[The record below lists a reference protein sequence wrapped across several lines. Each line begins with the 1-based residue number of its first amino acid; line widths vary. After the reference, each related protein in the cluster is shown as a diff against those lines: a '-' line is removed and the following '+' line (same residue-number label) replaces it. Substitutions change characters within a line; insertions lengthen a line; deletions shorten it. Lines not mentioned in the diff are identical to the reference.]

1 MAELKQ
7 KQKFEE
13 QWKRLTSLTQDN
25 TPEKAVKVD
34 TNDVVAIF
42 NEISAERVKKARE
55 KFKLKL
61 EGVLEAK
68 LALDK
73 TLQQGKEELAK
84 KEEKEYEVLNKELND
99 TFQLLLNAK
108 QQGANLVQAASGN
121 FTQPTPEEGKEVV
134 EPTNTTETPQ

>member
-13 QWKRLTSLTQDN
+13 QWKRLTSLTQDGS
-25 TPEKAVKVD
+25 PEKAVKVD
-34 TNDVVAIF
+34 SNDVVDIF
-42 NEISAERVKKARE
+42 KEISTERVKKARE

-99 TFQLLLNAK
+99 TFQLLLVAK
-108 QQGANLVQAASGN
+108 
-121 FTQPTPEEGKEVV
+121 
-134 EPTNTTETPQ
+134 